1 MALVTAQ
8 HIPVPCL
15 PNGKPVFI
23 PSGMPS
29 EPAVRSWATLHERAT
44 EAGILDP
51 ITKHVTLVTKVP
63 TDRKEA
69 RRRAWGVMPRS
80 EWLKAHSGPKPWAES
95 GMIKSVSYRRNKAG
109 KGVAER

>member
-1 MALVTAQ
+1 MTTYQAYTLRMALVAAR

-23 PSGMPS
+23 PPGMPS

-44 EAGILDP
+44 ETGILDP

-63 TDRKEA
+63 TANQRRKEA
-69 RRRAWGVMPRS
+69 RAARTGHNAP
-80 EWLKAHSGPKPWAES
+80 
-95 GMIKSVSYRRNKAG
+95 I
-109 KGVAER
+109 GVAKGP